1 MKGVKEVK
9 QRLKSV
15 ANIQKITRAMEMV
28 AATKLRRLQDR
39 ALSTRPFAEKIEGM
53 ISRVAAHVEPSV
65 SPLLR
70 EYERVE
76 DEAVIVVAGDRG
88 LCGPYNANVFRHL
101 TKHLRAL
108 EEEGVTPHVFVF
120 GKRTQSFVARLRN
133 VEVDYVYPNP
143 VEKIVYR
150 DVGYLTS
157 DLSKGFLDGSWQ
169 RVRVI
174 YTAMKTM
181 ASFVPTTADVLPLPK
196 APEAEEEGDVDYI
209 LEPSP
214 RTLMLRLLPRFI
226 EMQLFAAVL
235 EALASEFAARRIAM
249 KNATDNADEMIGLL
263 TMEYNKARQAGI
275 TGELLDIVGGAEA
288 QAG

>member
-70 EYERVE
+70 EYEKVE

-88 LCGPYNANVFRHL
+88 LCGPYNANVFRHF